1 MVQLSD
7 EVKLL
12 LDRIFKV
19 NEKERITI
27 EGIKEDPWYSAPL
40 PPKYIEAE
48 ENIAKQQRKVEEQ
61 CMQRALNPVRLSLL
75 EQLPCP
81 AWSDC
86 SGLRK
91 STAVSKHNKNSGSG
105 ASPWCVLVRGA
116 PDMLL

>member
-75 EQLPCP
+75 KRLPCP
-81 AWSDC
+81 AWSDFFC
-86 SGLRK
+86 MLW
-91 STAVSKHNKNSGSG
+91 
-105 ASPWCVLVRGA
+105 ASQVDCCEQA
-116 PDMLL
+116 QQE